1 MKKQWLAIA
10 ALACLGVAQA
20 QTSNSP
26 SRPGFGEQGWSL
38 VPGTRDG
45 YVGLNLGR
53 PDHDLSCP
61 ALFDCDDPELG
72 AHLYTGGFANDWLGA
87 EVGYVWLGRS
97 DRAGGRTRA
106 QGLNLGVVLRAPLGR
121 ASVYA
126 KGGATYGRTRVTADL
141 LSGVDSGARSSWGP
155 AYGAGVGFDLGTR
168 SSVVLEWMR
177 HEMKFPG
184 VGGRRDVDMTS
195 IGYVH
200 RF

>member
-1 MKKQWLAIA
+1 MPSMKKHWLAIV
-10 ALACLGVAQA
+10 ALTCMGVAQA
-20 QTSNSP
+20 QTP
-26 SRPGFGEQGWSL
+26 TPQGWSL

-53 PDHDLSCP
+53 PDHDLACP

-106 QGLNLGVVLRAPLGR
+106 QGLNLGLVLRAPLGR

-141 LSGVDSGARSSWGP
+141 LSGVDSGARSGWGP

-184 VGGRRDVDMTS
+184 TGRRDVDMTS